1 MSLSRGGTAHASQA
15 RYVQYMRIALG
26 CCVTARDYQAHY
38 CVHGSKYTRLL
49 QVHDQLGRSQ
59 VLSMPKRVRRDM
71 RRPS

>member
-1 MSLSRGGTAHASQA
+1 MSLSRRGTAHASQA
-15 RYVQYMRIALG
+15 RYLSYMRIALG

-49 QVHDQLGRSQ
+49 DQLGRSQ